1 MSIASAIYIVCALLI
16 TSIAWIAV
24 GPVRT
29 IRVRTIAVALVAALL
44 PVGFGAVSELL
55 SRPKPVVAEWIDR
68 QIEEATVLSSVL
80 HEDEAIYLWLQLPDS
95 EEPRAYVLP
104 WDEQTAREISEAEA
118 EGEATDQQ
126 VAMKNP
132 FKPSEEMDSEPQF
145 HVPPP
150 PALPAKTPVVE
161 SPQTFRGNRKT
172 TAQREQSRNPS

>member
-24 GPVRT
+24 GRTRT

-55 SRPKPVVAEWIDR
+55 SRPKPVAAEWIDR
-68 QIEEATVLSSVL
+68 QIEEVTVLSSVL
-80 HEDEAIYLWLQLPDS
+80 RENEAIYLWLQLPDS
-95 EEPRAYVLP
+95 DQPRAYTLP
-104 WDEQTAREISEAEA
+104 WDEQTAREIAQAQE

-126 VAMKNP
+126 VAMRNP
-132 FKPSEEMDSEPQF
+132 FKRNEEMEAEPQF
-145 HVPPP
+145 YVPPP

-172 TAQREQSRNPS
+172 TQQREQSRNPS